1 MSLSIQNSAPGS
13 CHHTLDRRKFVIPSG
28 SIFSKIYFPEQQK
41 VVEET
46 MIYCIKIQLENMNMN
61 WNYARDSIW

>member
-1 MSLSIQNSAPGS
+1 MFLSIQNSPPSS
-13 CHHTLDRRKFVIPSG
+13 CHHTLDRRKFVILSG
-28 SIFSKIYFPEQQK
+28 SIFSKICFPEQQK

-46 MIYCIKIQLENMNMN
+46 MIYYIKIQLENMNMN